1 MASMTDIEQYASSL
15 VRQFHPKR
23 IVLFGSHAWGTPT
36 SDSDVDLLVVL
47 PFEGKTWRMALAI
60 REQVHPGFPLDLL
73 VRTEAQITDRLTHN
87 DSFLTEI
94 MTRGKVLY
102 EG

>member
-1 MASMTDIEQYASSL
+1 MASMADIELFSSSL
-15 VRQFHPKR
+15 VHQFKPKR

-47 PFEGKTWRMALAI
+47 PFEGKPWRMALSI

-73 VRTEAQITDRLTHN
+73 VRTEAQMADRLRHN
-87 DSFLTEI
+87 DSFLSEI
-94 MTRGKVLY
+94 ITKGKVLY